1 MPHAEPVLPR
11 GSSAP
16 DRLRAWAWT
25 LALAAILVLGGANW
39 TMPLSRFLANII
51 ACGVLV
57 AAIAGHDGRRLALA
71 VPDWLMLALLALFA
85 AHLVP
90 LPPAL
95 WSQLPGR
102 EAAAL
107 IDRTVS
113 GSLPWRPLSLDPEA
127 TVRSLVM
134 LLPAAAIYL
143 AARLGDSPRRQA
155 LLRGVV
161 LAAAIAVIAAL
172 AQLALPQVDGLRF
185 YPDGNYEQPIGFFT
199 NRNHQATFLAMTLPL
214 AAAWLLARPP
224 ISPLARSDHAS
235 ALALAA
241 AALAVAIGVLLT
253 ASRSGAA
260 LLLPSLAGTWLAWAM
275 ARRPQAPAAGARL
288 AGRQQGLRGG
298 WRGRGPVL
306 LAAAVVLAVVGL
318 VFLLGREGLGG
329 VLERGDPAGD
339 QRFDF
344 WPHVAAAAMRF
355 WPIGSGLG
363 TFLQGYEMH
372 EPLEAVSPL
381 YLNHAHNDFLEIFL
395 EAGIPGL
402 VLAVAGAWELAALG
416 WKAWRGG
423 DVPFRDQ
430 CRLASLACLLP
441 VAHSLVDYP
450 LRTVAISALFAMAVG
465 LMVPPR
471 HSGPG
476 INHK

>member
-1 MPHAEPVLPR
+1 MPAAELAPTPGLP
-11 GSSAP
+11 AA
-16 DRLRAWAWT
+16 DRLRAWGWT
-25 LALAAILVLGGANW
+25 LAFAAILLLGGANW
-39 TMPLSRFLANII
+39 TMPLSRFLANIV

-57 AAIAGHDGRRLALA
+57 AAIAGHDGRRLAMA
-71 VPDWLMLALLALFA
+71 VPDWLALALLALFA

-102 EAAAL
+102 EAAVL
-107 IDRTVS
+107 IDRTLA

-143 AARLGDSPRRQA
+143 AARLGDGARRRA

-161 LAAAIAVIAAL
+161 LAAALGVIVAL
-172 AQLALPQVDGLRF
+172 CQLALPHAEALRF
-185 YPDGNYEQPIGFFT
+185 YPDGNYEQPIGVFT
-199 NRNHQATFLAMTLPL
+199 NRNHQATFLVMALPL
-214 AAAWLLARPP
+214 VAAWLLAQ
-224 ISPLARSDHAS
+224 PLVRGGAVAGM
-235 ALALAA
+235 ALAVAG
-241 AALAVAIGVLLT
+241 LAVAIGVLLT

-260 LLLPSLAGTWLAWAM
+260 LLLPALAGTWLAWAM
-275 ARRPQAPAAGARL
+275 ARRTPEAGVAARPA
-288 AGRQQGLRGG
+288 G
-298 WRGRGPVL
+298 WRGGCRRRGPAL
-306 LAAAVVLAVVGL
+306 LAAAAVIAAAGL

-344 WPHVAAAAMRF
+344 WPHVAAAAMHF

-402 VLAVAGAWELAALG
+402 VLALAGAWELAALG
-416 WKAWRGG
+416 WKAWRGAP
-423 DVPFRDQ
+423 VPFRDQ

-441 VAHSLVDYP
+441 IAHSLVDYP
-450 LRTVAISALFAMAVG
+450 LRTVAISALFALAVAM
-465 LMVPPR
+465 LLPPCE
-471 HSGPG
+471 SGYE